1 MESHMK
7 FRRSSGV
14 EGEMVEEEE
23 EFVGTGE
30 VVRIEKTEEVI
41 IIIIIFFFIMISIA
55 ILLGIFTIII
65 KTSPRFQT
73 IPSVMRTL

>member
-1 MESHMK
+1 MKSHMK

-14 EGEMVEEEE
+14 EGEMVEEE

>member
-14 EGEMVEEEE
+14 EGEVVEEE